1 MKIAGIVLLVIG
13 ILMMVYTGFNY
24 FTTEKLVDI
33 GPLEITR
40 KKNNIVQW
48 PPVVGAIL
56 LVGGII
62 LLFMGKKGS
71 RV

>member
-13 ILMMVYTGFNY
+13 LLMMAYTGFNY

-33 GPLEITR
+33 GPVEITR

-48 PPVVGAIL
+48 PPILGAIV
-56 LVGGII
+56 LVAGII
-62 LLFMGKKGS
+62 LLFMDKKGR

>member
-13 ILMMVYTGFNY
+13 ILMLVYTGFNY

-33 GPLEITR
+33 GPIEITR
-40 KKNNIVQW
+40 KKNNLVQW

-71 RV
+71 RL

>member
-1 MKIAGIVLLVIG
+1 ML
-13 ILMMVYTGFNY
+13 VYTGFNY

-33 GPLEITR
+33 GPIEITR
-40 KKNNIVQW
+40 KKNNLVQW

-71 RV
+71 RL

>member
-13 ILMMVYTGFNY
+13 LLMMAYTGFNY

-33 GPLEITR
+33 GPVEITR

-48 PPVVGAIL
+48 PPIFGAIL
-56 LVGGII
+56 LVGGMIM
-62 LLFMGKKGS
+62 LYMSKKSS